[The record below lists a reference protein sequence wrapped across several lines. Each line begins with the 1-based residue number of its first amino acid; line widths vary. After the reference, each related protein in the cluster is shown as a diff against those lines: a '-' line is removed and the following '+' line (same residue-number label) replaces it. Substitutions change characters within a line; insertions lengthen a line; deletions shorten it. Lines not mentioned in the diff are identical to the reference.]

1 MKRALYSTVLW
12 GVTTLSGYT
21 FAQATPSIDPW
32 ALMSMNATEARTFL
46 SEKGFQCNTIRAYLP
61 QTKEGVRHMSLLRC
75 TIEIAG
81 PQDCYVVELDVTEGP
96 LRKHEVVS
104 RRSACA
110 LK

>member
-1 MKRALYSTVLW
+1 
-12 GVTTLSGYT
+12 
-21 FAQATPSIDPW
+21 
-32 ALMSMNATEARTFL
+32 
-46 SEKGFQCNTIRAYLP
+46 
-61 QTKEGVRHMSLLRC
+61 MSLLRC